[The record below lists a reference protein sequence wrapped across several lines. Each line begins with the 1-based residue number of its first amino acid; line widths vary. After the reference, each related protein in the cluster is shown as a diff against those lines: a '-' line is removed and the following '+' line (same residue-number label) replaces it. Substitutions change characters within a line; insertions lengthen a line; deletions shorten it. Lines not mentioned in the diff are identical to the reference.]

1 MAKVFFV
8 KLHNGDQ
15 LKGTYCQC
23 TPEWLNGLQ
32 PGDYAFVISQRM
44 VTDLWQASWL
54 DSDGADVEGEV
65 IMNFDPVFKDPAKLF
80 QPFPIRNLVSIKAF
94 VLNQDLFVNSS
105 RSSPKGFYEIRLMPG
120 NTPEEFLEPS
130 HLLQYLKNP
139 ENYRCIRLLKNKAA
153 VDPDSEDIQLYQ
165 EHDTLFL
172 YKPAFI
178 DPTVSETFQDR
189 TKIVSDFYKD
199 VPAGDMNRMQK
210 FKTVSTIASGLLSGQ
225 PLDKDTLSLRE
236 FYDLFFSKRPLI
248 LPKKLRGV
256 SVSAEPHAER
266 TAPHAEAG
274 DEPSDDA
281 AIPAVPNDINSIL
294 FGPPGT
300 GKTYLTKRKAVQVC
314 CGKHDEHTLASD
326 YERLCQ
332 SGQVHVVTF
341 HQSFGYEEF
350 IEGIKP
356 VLSDKKADTI
366 RYVVQDGIFK
376 QAAVEAAYE
385 YVLLKN
391 GGTAA
396 PSYDEKKKAVFD
408 LTDTDYRIAGA
419 RPHIIIIDEI
429 NRGNVAQIF
438 GELITLIERSKRAGQ
453 PDALKIALPY
463 SGEQFQLPP
472 NLFVLGTMNTA
483 DRSVESL
490 DAALRRRFVFKE
502 MAPVPETL
510 SEILVVDETGDDQN
524 VDLTAMLSMIND
536 RLELLLDHDHTIGHA
551 YFLPSVIKDEDGNLT
566 IPLASLR
573 SIFKDC
579 IIPQLQEYFYSDWSQ
594 IRAVLSR
601 QFIAERNEVRADTL
615 FFDDTDSPV
624 DVDKKLFRMTDP
636 RQWTAETFRSIYIR

>member
-1 MAKVFFV
+1 M
-8 KLHNGDQ
+8 
-15 LKGTYCQC
+15 
-23 TPEWLNGLQ
+23 
-32 PGDYAFVISQRM
+32 
-44 VTDLWQASWL
+44 
-54 DSDGADVEGEV
+54 
-65 IMNFDPVFKDPAKLF
+65 
-80 QPFPIRNLVSIKAF
+80 
-94 VLNQDLFVNSS
+94 
-105 RSSPKGFYEIRLMPG
+105 
-120 NTPEEFLEPS
+120 
-130 HLLQYLKNP
+130 
-139 ENYRCIRLLKNKAA
+139 
-153 VDPDSEDIQLYQ
+153 
-165 EHDTLFL
+165 
-172 YKPAFI
+172 
-178 DPTVSETFQDR
+178 
-189 TKIVSDFYKD
+189 
-199 VPAGDMNRMQK
+199 
-210 FKTVSTIASGLLSGQ
+210 
-225 PLDKDTLSLRE
+225 
-236 FYDLFFSKRPLI
+236 
-248 LPKKLRGV
+248 
-256 SVSAEPHAER
+256 
-266 TAPHAEAG
+266 
-274 DEPSDDA
+274 
-281 AIPAVPNDINSIL
+281 
-294 FGPPGT
+294 
-300 GKTYLTKRKAVQVC
+300 
-314 CGKHDEHTLASD
+314 
-326 YERLCQ
+326 
-332 SGQVHVVTF
+332 
-341 HQSFGYEEF
+341 
-350 IEGIKP
+350 
-356 VLSDKKADTI
+356 
-366 RYVVQDGIFK
+366 
-376 QAAVEAAYE
+376 
-385 YVLLKN
+385 LLKN

-396 PSYDEKKKAVFD
+396 PSYDEKKKAGFD